1 VKTGKLRIFRWS
13 QRHNWQLVFLYLLAD
28 KINEAVL
35 AEARRINPHPL
46 ADDHFAWLNSVV
58 TTITK
63 QPPED
68 IPPLLA
74 QRLSS
79 HYQFIVVFHGTR
91 SNSAADFLE
100 HGIKLSDTKAI
111 EEQATRRFGDS
122 DALQGII
129 AELRQ
134 SGYIERNHGKI
145 HLSLTKDVYLTGG
158 ECDDYL
164 LDGGE
169 YFATIANSLRR
180 RESLRNSGKPMIV
193 ECLIPTSMLTAE
205 FWRER
210 SYAMLEDYFKG
221 LLYPL
226 EKRRVNPS
234 YPNVTQSIPAGRVL
248 RVHEFIEVKRRFQGF
263 NPVTGLSEESV
274 ETVLRPFKIWPGN
287 AKLPKTSIPN

>member
-1 VKTGKLRIFRWS
+1 MKTGKPRLFRWS
-13 QRHNWQLVFLYLLAD
+13 QRHNWQLVFLHLLAD

-58 TTITK
+58 ATVTK
-63 QPPED
+63 QPSED
-68 IPPLLA
+68 IPTLLA
-74 QRLSS
+74 KRLSS
-79 HYQFIVVFHGTR
+79 HYQFVVAFHGTR

-100 HGIKLSDTKAI
+100 HGVNLSDTRTLELEAI
-111 EEQATRRFGDS
+111 RRFGDS
-122 DALQGII
+122 DALLGII
-129 AELRQ
+129 AELWQ
-134 SGYIERNHGKI
+134 SGYVERNHGKI
-145 HLSLTKDVYLTGG
+145 HLSLTKDVYLTRG
-158 ECDDYL
+158 ECDGYL
-164 LDGGE
+164 LDGSE

-180 RESLRNSGKPMIV
+180 SESLRNSGKPMIV

-210 SYAMLEDYFKG
+210 SYAMLEDYFKS

-226 EKRRVNPS
+226 EKRLVKPS

-263 NPVTGLSEESV
+263 NPATGLSEESV

-287 AKLPKTSIPN
+287 AKLPITSIPK